1 MMTGAQSFGKIWA
14 ADFEFR
20 APPGHNPEPI
30 CLVAKELL
38 SGRTIRL
45 WQDELRAAT
54 KPPYD
59 IGPDTLFVAYY
70 ASAEMGCHLALGWD
84 IPANI
89 LDLYTEFRDLTNG
102 LPTPCGAGLL
112 GAMSYF
118 GLGSIQALEKESMR
132 ELAMRGGPFTTGER
146 AALLGYCESDVAAL
160 ARLFPKMLSHIDWPR
175 ALMRGRYM
183 AAAAHIERNGV
194 PIDTKTLTRLRENW
208 DRIQDRLIASI
219 DAQYGV
225 YEGRTFKLE
234 RFERYL
240 TANKIP
246 WPRLP
251 SGQLDMKDDTFREM
265 ARAYP
270 ALMPLRELR
279 TSLSRMRLN
288 DLAVGPDGRNRVLLS
303 AFRSRTGRNQP
314 SNSAFVFDPAVWLRA
329 LIKPK
334 PCNALVAF
342 PLTSL

>member
-1 MMTGAQSFGKIWA
+1 
-14 ADFEFR
+14 
-20 APPGHNPEPI
+20 
-30 CLVAKELL
+30 
-38 SGRTIRL
+38 
-45 WQDELRAAT
+45 
-54 KPPYD
+54 
-59 IGPDTLFVAYY
+59 
-70 ASAEMGCHLALGWD
+70 
-84 IPANI
+84 
-89 LDLYTEFRDLTNG
+89 
-102 LPTPCGAGLL
+102 
-112 GAMSYF
+112 
-118 GLGSIQALEKESMR
+118 MR
-132 ELAMRGGPFTTGER
+132 ELAMRGGPFTAGEQ
-146 AALLGYCESDVAAL
+146 AALLDYCETDVEAL
-160 ARLFPKMLSHIDWPR
+160 ARLFPKMLPHIDWPR

-279 TSLSRMRLN
+279 TSLSQMRLN

-314 SNSAFVFDPAVWLRA
+314 SNSAFIFGPAVWLRG
-329 LIKPK
+329 LIQTASPATRS
-334 PCNALVAF
+334 PISIGASRNLASRRRFRAMNL
-342 PLTSL
+342 